1 MGTAKCSVCG
11 RMYSQDGLLGDSD
24 KGIRFMASMVK
35 KPICPDCKRAGL
47 TAGGGGNASA
57 TRESEANAKLAEAQ
71 ARAIEKQAAAAAKAQ
86 EMAADAAFASTM
98 SNFTFSGEPEE
109 IAKDF
114 ESVYQYWLK
123 KDLKKDQKKV
133 VADKLELG
141 LMALKKADSM
151 KGDFY
156 EKKVKEEK
164 KKRKIMKIVKIVG
177 WTVGIIALL
186 LLMIGLANQ

>member
-11 RMYSQDGLLGDSD
+11 RMYSQSGLLGDSD
-24 KGIRFMASMVK
+24 KGIQFMASLVK
-35 KPICPDCKRAGL
+35 KPICPDCKRAG
-47 TAGGGGNASA
+47 AFGGGGNGDLAKESA
-57 TRESEANAKLAEAQ
+57 ANARLAEAQ
-71 ARAIEKQAAAAAKAQ
+71 AKAIEKQADAAEKAQ
-86 EMAADAAFASTM
+86 ARAADAEFASTM
-98 SNFTFSGEPEE
+98 AKLTFSGEPKE
-109 IAKDF
+109 IVQDF
-114 ESVYQYWLK
+114 ETVYQYWLK
-123 KDLKKDQKKV
+123 KDLKKDQKKI

-164 KKRKIMKIVKIVG
+164 KKQKIMKIVKIVG